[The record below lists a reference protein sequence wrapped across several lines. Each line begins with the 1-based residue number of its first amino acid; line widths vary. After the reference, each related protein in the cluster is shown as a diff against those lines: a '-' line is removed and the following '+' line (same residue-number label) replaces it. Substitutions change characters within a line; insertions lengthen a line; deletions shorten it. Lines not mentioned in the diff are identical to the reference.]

1 MKKLLLLAMMLPM
14 LVFGRKFYWSSI
26 GSDSYSIA
34 QAQNPATPWKTL
46 TKLTSLTTSGT
57 VCFQPGDTLCFKR
70 GDVFY
75 GSSSQSYA
83 SAFWWNKDAYWTA
96 PSGTPTNPIVFTNYG
111 DPLLP
116 LPNWLNPK
124 AYAPVNYWPNSRES
138 RAIIFFGGVHDI
150 IIDGIQSNDFR
161 MSEADKT
168 TPGFSSGWIIGEWS
182 AATSTQPSSN
192 DPSRRVSMVTNFT
205 VKNCVFNNVTYGFQ
219 MVAAINSEFAYNTFT
234 NLKPG
239 PDTAGINDVGAGAF
253 EALYGFN
260 VNIHHNYIK
269 GAWAKS
275 GRISSTNG
283 LLGLAF
289 DIFNLKYSRI
299 AYNTIIDCGGVFEI
313 GNLDKLDT
321 LSGAQYD
328 TFAFNKI
335 INSSQFGYMHGSTG
349 SFIGNNHHLAFW
361 NNTIISNNRDRH
373 VGNGF
378 GIDVYGDGQGWRPG
392 TQYPWWF
399 CRDPYSTWNQAP
411 ISVTAAT
418 TAGSNTITVNSATGI
433 SLGSVAFAN
442 NDSILGKNYQTV
454 TVTAINGN
462 QITLSVNCTQTRAST
477 TNIKFYLPVSNYTW
491 SLPQNAAFSNWSG
504 VRFAFQYASDNTT
517 YGSWIDTMIDSRNN
531 IFYCTNGT
539 QGVYDRNRY
548 KRSANIYYLRG
559 SARYAT
565 SLGGTLNFR
574 GTKERLMTSGSL
586 FIDTTNSIYPE
597 NWDLRLVDTSYAR
610 TNGVPIQVFTTD
622 FAGNNI
628 VGVTPFIGIYSPST
642 PVACT
647 FTYGAWSAC
656 NGTTQTRSYT
666 ASPAGCTGTPPADS
680 ISRSCV
686 IPCTSFTYGIWSV
699 CTNGQQTRTYTKSPS
714 NCGTLPPTDS
724 IIRACGSTPCTF
736 TYGQWGTCVNSIQT
750 RTYSISP
757 SGCTTTPPLD
767 SVQRSC
773 ANVCSFTYS
782 SWSTCNKNG
791 QQTRTYTSQPIG
803 CSGVPPIDSVQR
815 ACGTPR
821 ISSFYYSSSRTSIY
835 IKSSQPGTLSIT
847 NVSGV
852 VVFTTTYP
860 ANGKWISVSSLPSGS
875 YLATT
880 FGKFLPFTK

>member
-1 MKKLLLLAMMLPM
+1 MLKNWLSISFIILLSLFTTQDSFA
-14 LVFGRKFYWSSI
+14 RKFYWSAT
-26 GSDSYSIA
+26 GNDSYTVI
-34 QAQNPATPWKTL
+34 QAQNPTTPWKSL
-46 TKLTSLTTSGT
+46 AKLTSLTTSTNGPS
-57 VCFQPGDTLCFKR
+57 VFKPGDTLCFKR

-75 GSSSQSYA
+75 GSSTQSYA

-96 PSGTPTNPIVFTNYG
+96 PSGTPSQPIVFTNYG
-111 DPLLP
+111 DPSLP

-219 MVAAINSEFAYNTFT
+219 MVAAVNSEFAYNTFT

-349 SFIGNNHHLAFW
+349 SFIGNNHHLSFW

-392 TQYPWWF
+392 TQYPWWT
-399 CRDPYSTWNQAP
+399 CRDPYSTWNVGP
-411 ISVTAAT
+411 VSVTSAT
-418 TAGSNTITVNSATGI
+418 TAGSNVITVNSTTGI
-433 SLGSVAFAN
+433 TVGSVAFAN

-462 QITLSVNCTQTRAST
+462 QLTLSVKCTQTKTST
-477 TNIKFYLPVSNYTW
+477 TNIKFYLPVSDYTW

-559 SARYAT
+559 SARFAT
-565 SLGGTLNFR
+565 SLGGTLNYR
-574 GTKERLMTSGSL
+574 GTGERLMTSGKL
-586 FIDTTNSIYPE
+586 FLDTSNSIYPE
-597 NWDLRLVDTSYAR
+597 NWNLRLVDTSYAR
-610 TNGVPIQVFTTD
+610 TNGVAIQGFTTD
-622 FAGNNI
+622 FEGNSI
-628 VGVTPFIGIYSPST
+628 VGATPFIGIYKPT
-642 PVACT
+642 TVNPCNI
-647 FTYGAWSAC
+647 TYSAWSDC
-656 NGTTQTRSYT
+656 IDNIQSRTYTT
-666 ASPAGCTGTPPADS
+666 SPVGCIGTPPADS
-680 ISRSCV
+680 LTRTCTV
-686 IPCTSFTYGIWSV
+686 PCTYV
-699 CTNGQQTRTYTKSPS
+699 
-714 NCGTLPPTDS
+714 
-724 IIRACGSTPCTF
+724 
-736 TYGQWGTCVNSIQT
+736 
-750 RTYSISP
+750 YSE
-757 SGCTTTPPLD
+757 
-767 SVQRSC
+767 
-773 ANVCSFTYS
+773 
-782 SWSTCNKNG
+782 WSTCL
-791 QQTRTYTSQPIG
+791 
-803 CSGVPPIDSVQR
+803 DSFQ
-815 ACGTPR
+815 
-821 ISSFYYSSSRTSIY
+821 SRTFIKTPTNCVGNPPADSILR
-835 IKSSQPGTLSIT
+835 TC
-847 NVSGV
+847 NSGIPDSCTINYT
-852 VVFTTTYP
+852 FTTTRSSCVGK
-860 ANGKWISVSSLPSGS
+860 ANGSITITGITCGASPYTLRLTRLLNPSTLTKTTTS
-875 YLATT
+875 TT
-880 FGKFLPFTK
+880 FTFSNLFSGGYTLTITDSRGKSVTKSVYVGARSSKTYCR